1 MFGVGFLLK
10 RERNGKKR
18 RVRREKTG
26 FVAKRN
32 ILHSRHFLNG
42 IVCGCFF
49 FFHFCFQ
56 ENAYANNVEYWKLLM
71 IIGSHY

>member
-32 ILHSRHFLNG
+32 ILDIF
-42 IVCGCFF
+42 
-49 FFHFCFQ
+49 
-56 ENAYANNVEYWKLLM
+56 
-71 IIGSHY
+71 